1 MPYTADMDI
10 LVKGRAALVTGGSQG
25 IGREVAKLLARD
37 GANVA
42 ITYRSQRA
50 KAEAVVAELAADGA
64 DAVALEMDL
73 AAPSSI
79 EAAVG
84 AVIARWGAIDIL
96 VNNAVD
102 WGTTMPSTAP
112 AFEALPVADWQRAIQ
127 ANLAG
132 AFVALQAV
140 VPAMRARGFG
150 RIVNLS
156 SGVALDG
163 VVGGSAYA
171 AAKSG
176 LHGLTRVL
184 ARELGPAGIL
194 VNVVVPGLTE
204 TDRVRD
210 SASFTPEVRERRG
223 KAYPIGRL
231 LGPEEVAPTIAFLA
245 SGLNTAVTG
254 EIVRASGGR
263 PM

>member
-1 MPYTADMDI
+1 MRYDLVMDQK
-10 LVKGRAALVTGGSQG
+10 VKGRAALVTGGSQG

-37 GANVA
+37 GAAVA

-50 KAEAVVAELAADGA
+50 KADAVVAELKSEGA
-64 DAVALEMDL
+64 DAFAVEMDL
-73 AAPSSI
+73 ASPSSI
-79 EAAVG
+79 QAAIEAV
-84 AVIARWGAIDIL
+84 VARWGAVDIL

-102 WGTTMPSTAP
+102 WGTTMPTAAP
-112 AFEALPVADWQRAIQ
+112 AFEAFPVAEWQRSIRS
-127 ANLAG
+127 NLEG
-132 AFVALQAV
+132 TFFALQAA
-140 VPAMRARGFG
+140 VPSMRARGFG
-150 RIVNLS
+150 RIVNIS

-163 VVGGSAYA
+163 VVGGSPYA
-171 AAKSG
+171 AAKAG
-176 LHGLTRVL
+176 LHGVTQVL

-204 TDRVRD
+204 TERVTD
-210 SASFTPEVRERRG
+210 ALQLTPEVRERRG